1 MSHSFTKFFLDIIK
15 LITEQDFSI
24 REAAKLYHI
33 PPSTIVDWL
42 KAFHLRGLDG
52 VKSPYKSPNLV
63 KIPKPK
69 NKKIEVPE

>member
-1 MSHSFTKFFLDIIK
+1 MSHSYQFRLDIIK
-15 LITEQDFSI
+15 LITEQDF
-24 REAAKLYHI
+24 RLYHI

-42 KAFHLRGLDG
+42 KAFHQRGLDG
-52 VKSPYKSPNLV
+52 VKSPYKPPNLV